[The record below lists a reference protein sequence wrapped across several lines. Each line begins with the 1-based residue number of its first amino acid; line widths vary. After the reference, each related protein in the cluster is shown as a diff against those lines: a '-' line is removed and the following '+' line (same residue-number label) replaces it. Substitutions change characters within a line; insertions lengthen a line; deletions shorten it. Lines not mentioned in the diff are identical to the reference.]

1 MRKYMLASILIAAAV
16 IPALAQSPPS
26 NSVTLDWTN
35 PSAYASGQALTIG
48 QVSVFYDTTETSQS
62 GPATTLTTP
71 PLLPGPHTFAV
82 SACDNLVPQTCGAM
96 SNAATVTIPA
106 VPLVVPAIS
115 NLTATVNP

>member
-1 MRKYMLASILIAAAV
+1 MKKYMLASILIAAAV
-16 IPALAQSPPS
+16 PALAQSPPS
-26 NSVTLDWTN
+26 NSVTLNWTN
-35 PSAYASGQALTIG
+35 PSAYLSGQALTIG

-62 GPATTLTTP
+62 GPAITLTTP
-71 PLLPGPHTFAV
+71 PLLPGTHTFTV